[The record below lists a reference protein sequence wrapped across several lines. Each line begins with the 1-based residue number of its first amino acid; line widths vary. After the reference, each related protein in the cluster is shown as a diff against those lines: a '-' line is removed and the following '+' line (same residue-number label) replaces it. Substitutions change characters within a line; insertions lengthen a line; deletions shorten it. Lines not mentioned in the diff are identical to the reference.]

1 MNSANRR
8 GFLKIAGAGAAAAG
22 AASLLPGA
30 ESVAIAEPAPVPEG
44 AHAPAATLPDGAAGS
59 MVAYI
64 HDVSSG
70 EVAVMVEGRQV
81 IISDHDLVA
90 RLATAVHAA
99 DTAV

>member
-22 AASLLPGA
+22 AASLLPGT
-30 ESVAIAEPAPVPEG
+30 ESLALSEAGPAAVA
-44 AHAPAATLPDGAAGS
+44 APASATELPAGAAGS

-64 HDVSSG
+64 HDVSTG
-70 EVAVMVEGRQV
+70 EVAVMVSGREV
-81 IISDHDLVA
+81 IVSDHDLVA

-99 DTAV
+99 DAI